1 MKPVDTYFFNQ
12 QEPYQSIMLYIRS
25 VILKTL
31 PEVIER
37 YSYRIPFYNIDKKP
51 LLYLNILKGTNYVDV
66 AFVQGVLLEEEFPV
80 LQNDRKRKQVR
91 SIKVTSLEDF
101 NEHEFVA
108 LLKEAKRRIES
119 SKRAWFL

>member
-12 QEPYQSIMLYIRS
+12 REPYQSIMLYIRS

-66 AFVQGVLLEEEFPV
+66 AFVQGVLLEEEFPI
-80 LQNDRKRKQVR
+80 LKNDHKRKQVR

-108 LLKEAKRRIES
+108 LLKEAKRVR
-119 SKRAWFL
+119 L